1 MPDAT
6 SMNGAS
12 GAPVSVELLQRYDR
26 PGPRY
31 TSYPTAVEFDESFSQ
46 ADYRRQLIAANRAA
60 TEALSLYVH
69 LPFCARRCSFCGCN
83 VIITQ
88 KRAVVDRYLD
98 YLHGELDLLA
108 AHLPDRRRVTQY
120 HWGGGTPTYL
130 DVEQMRALHAKVTQ
144 HFDLD
149 PDGEIAIEC
158 DPRVTTR
165 EQLEL
170 LRELGFNRI
179 SFGVQDLDPQVQA
192 AIDREQDVETTRALL
207 EHARA
212 IGFSSINVD
221 LIYGLPL
228 QATAPFRKT
237 VDQIVEMHPDRIALY
252 SYAYVP
258 WIQGNQ
264 KKIDPEQLPL
274 PKAKL
279 GLFCLARNMLL
290 DAGYEAIGMDHFALP
305 EDEMAVASREHRLHR
320 NFMGYTV
327 KSGTDMIGVGVSAIG
342 DVRGAFA
349 QNTKKLSR
357 YYAALDTGRFPIE
370 RGYVLDRDDEIRR
383 AVIAEIMCNFRLDL
397 DMIERR
403 FDIQFARYFEQ
414 ELRELVAADGP
425 VEHGFL
431 RVEPRHLEV
440 VGHGRLFVRNL
451 AMVFDAHLRQRK
463 AERQVFSRT
472 V

>member
-1 MPDAT
+1 MSDAT
-6 SMNGAS
+6 SAPL
-12 GAPVSVELLQRYDR
+12 PVSVELLQRYDR

-31 TSYPTAVEFDESFSQ
+31 TSYPTAIEFDEAFSQ
-46 ADYRRQLIAANRAA
+46 ADYRRQLIAANRAQD
-60 TEALSLYVH
+60 EALSLYVH
-69 LPFCARRCSFCGCN
+69 LPFCAKRCSFCGCN

-88 KRAVVDRYLD
+88 KREVVERYLG
-98 YLHGELDLLA
+98 YLHRELDLLA
-108 AHLPDRRRVTQY
+108 EHLPDRRRVTQY

-130 DVEQMRALHAKVTQ
+130 DLDQMRALHAKVRQ

-149 PDGEIAIEC
+149 PDGEMAIEV

-165 EQLEL
+165 EQLDV

-179 SFGVQDLDPQVQA
+179 SFGVQDLDARVQA

-207 EHARA
+207 EHAREL
-212 IGFSSINVD
+212 GFTSINVD

-228 QATAPFRKT
+228 QASKSFRQTIDT
-237 VDQIVEMHPDRIALY
+237 VIAMRPDRIALY

-274 PKAKL
+274 PAAKL
-279 GLFCLARNMLL
+279 GLFCLARNTLIE
-290 DAGYEAIGMDHFALP
+290 AGYDAIGMDHFALP
-305 EDEMAVASREHRLHR
+305 DDEMAVASRAHTLHR

-327 KSGTDMIGVGVSAIG
+327 KSGTDMLGVGTSAIG

-370 RGYVLDRDDEIRR
+370 RGYALDRDDRIRR
-383 AVIAEIMCNFRLDL
+383 AVIAEIMCNFRLEVDE
-397 DMIERR
+397 IERR
-403 FDIQFARYFEQ
+403 FEIRFEQYFER
-414 ELRELVAADGP
+414 ELRELARPEGP
-425 VEHGFL
+425 IAHGFL
-431 RVEPRHLEV
+431 SVEPRRLEV
-440 VGHGRLFVRNL
+440 IGHGRLFVRNI